1 MRSEAPGAPDCA
13 RWPWWFAPVGVAA
26 AFAVTGL
33 ISAVILGVVS
43 AAGGDGL
50 DDPTV
55 SFALTLLQDA
65 AFIGVACALAATAGT
80 LSSRALGLVP
90 VRTPVLIGSAALALT
105 AFLLFALLWAQVT
118 ALPREQDTLRTLGA
132 EEGTVRLVLTAVL
145 VVLIAPVAEEIL
157 FRGMAYR
164 ALRNAMG
171 AWLAAVLVGSGFG
184 AIHYSGP
191 DSIGVLVPL
200 AVLGAIFCLLYEW
213 TGSLWTP
220 IALHIANNALA
231 VGATSEQEAA
241 PVVAMLA
248 GTAGVV
254 AVVLCARR
262 PSSVMPAL

>member
-1 MRSEAPGAPDCA
+1 MRSQALGAPECA

-33 ISAVILGVVS
+33 VSAVVLGVVS

-50 DDPTV
+50 KDPTV
-55 SFALTLLQDA
+55 ASALTLLQDA
-65 AFIGVACALAATAGT
+65 AFIGVACALAASAGT
-80 LSSRALGLVP
+80 LSFRALGLVP

-105 AFLLFALLWAQVT
+105 TFLLFALLWAQLT

-132 EEGTVRLVLTAVL
+132 EDESVRLVLTAVL
-145 VVLIAPVAEEIL
+145 VILIAPVAEEVL
-157 FRGMAYR
+157 FRGLAYR
-164 ALRNAMG
+164 SLRNAMP

-191 DSIGVLVPL
+191 DSVGVLVPL

-231 VGATSEQEAA
+231 VGATSEQDAA

-262 PSSVMPAL
+262 PSSVMPAV

>member
-1 MRSEAPGAPDCA
+1 MRGQAPGAPDCA
-13 RWPWWFAPVGVAA
+13 RWPWWFALVGVAA

-33 ISAVILGVVS
+33 VSAIVLGVVS

-55 SFALTLLQDA
+55 SSALTLLQDA
-65 AFIGVACALAATAGT
+65 AFVGVACALAATAGT
-80 LSSRALGLVP
+80 LSFGALGLIP

-105 AFLLFALLWAQVT
+105 AFLLFALLWAQLT

-132 EEGTVRLVLTAVL
+132 EDGIVRLVLTAIL

-157 FRGMAYR
+157 FRGLAYR
-164 ALRNAMG
+164 SLRNAMG
-171 AWLAAVLVGSGFG
+171 AWPAAALVGSGFG

-191 DSIGVLVPL
+191 DSVGVLIPL

-231 VGATSEQEAA
+231 VGATSEQDAA
-241 PVVAMLA
+241 PAVAILA
-248 GTAGVV
+248 GTAGVA
-254 AVVLCARR
+254 AVILCARR
-262 PSSVMPAL
+262 PFSVMPTA